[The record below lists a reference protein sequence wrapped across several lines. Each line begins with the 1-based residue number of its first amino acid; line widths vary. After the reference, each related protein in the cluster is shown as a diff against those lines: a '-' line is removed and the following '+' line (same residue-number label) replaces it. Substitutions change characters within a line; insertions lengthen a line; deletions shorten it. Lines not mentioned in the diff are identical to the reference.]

1 METYPAALVSHK
13 PISEKTQNAVELR
26 RGDYGN
32 EAGKESSNYLSGNRQ
47 SRLVM
52 IRVFYFLKHFLVLVD
67 NRASISCTGQKQM
80 RQSEGLIIGTIKILW
95 QLKTSSRLHERPI
108 TLTNLI
114 RRVRNSPISNRLM
127 VNFKTLLLTSR
138 NIRIQIHIRRILAIN
153 FSEILSYLARYLCNL
168 SSYHRFFIQETH
180 WPSEHFV
187 EKLNSWVNLVLW
199 KTC

>member
-80 RQSEGLIIGTIKILW
+80 RQSEGLIIGTIKIL
-95 QLKTSSRLHERPI
+95 
-108 TLTNLI
+108 
-114 RRVRNSPISNRLM
+114 
-127 VNFKTLLLTSR
+127 
-138 NIRIQIHIRRILAIN
+138 
-153 FSEILSYLARYLCNL
+153 
-168 SSYHRFFIQETH
+168 
-180 WPSEHFV
+180 
-187 EKLNSWVNLVLW
+187 
-199 KTC
+199 